1 MQEPLFWPCACEN
14 RRPEAQSSPL
24 SDHTRAKATAEPS
37 RQSAEDHRGQGSDR
51 LSRALRY
58 VARPC
63 DACCPDASH
72 RGPVL
77 GGEGK
82 EGKYYATHSV
92 IEIDSTGRYG
102 PLRGTVS
109 GQTAP
114 GKGAPISGTPPASI
128 AEPEVLHNRP
138 SYEEAIDQRPWAMG
152 QGPLRAGPG
161 KSSAKRICSFQL
173 RRYLVTWYSCT
184 PGSTARPS
192 IAGPVVG
199 LRARCSRRKEKARK
213 QPSVPF

>member
-63 DACCPDASH
+63 DAYCPDASH

-102 PLRGTVS
+102 PLRGTVR
-109 GQTAP
+109 GQTPP
-114 GKGAPISGTPPASI
+114 GKGGS
-128 AEPEVLHNRP
+128 
-138 SYEEAIDQRPWAMG
+138 DQWNATSQHR
-152 QGPLRAGPG
+152 RAGGLPQPTL
-161 KSSAKRICSFQL
+161 I
-173 RRYLVTWYSCT
+173 RRGHRPKTLGHGPRT
-184 PGSTARPS
+184 TAR
-192 IAGPVVG
+192 
-199 LRARCSRRKEKARK
+199 RARQERC
-213 QPSVPF
+213 